1 MYIKDAA
8 DGNSPITSLAQIKQD
23 DLFMPYQEVPRLN
36 WTGVPS
42 KSIKACTNLDNDLM
56 TCTYV
61 NCHYYRNFWP
71 EGSSRD
77 ASPFKEAGKIYKT
90 FGFFADFRDDAFT
103 TEGLVAPQFGA
114 VKTSWM
120 GYYPAY
126 KAAMDAK
133 AAGALASMAAAVAT
147 ISILL

>member
-1 MYIKDAA
+1 MYIFDAA
-8 DGNSPITSLAQIKQD
+8 DGNSPITSLAQMKQD
-23 DLFMPYQEVPRLN
+23 DSIMPYEEVPGIN

-61 NCHYYRNFWP
+61 NCHYYRNFF
-71 EGSSRD
+71 SKSMLKD
-77 ASPFKEAGKIYKT
+77 TQPFDEAGRIYKT
-90 FGFFADFRDDAFT
+90 FGFFADFRDNAFT
-103 TEGLVAPQFGA
+103 IEGLVAPQFGA

-147 ISILL
+147 ISMLF